1 MQYCPVSLAPCWWG
15 TSSWYLQSH
24 SRYTT
29 IILRPT
35 PTGGNLS
42 VINISRNNWQ
52 YFRLCIYVII
62 RLRKIL
68 LCFQLWCRI
77 KSLAGVA
84 ASETES
90 QTVVYSAVSRPKLAW
105 TFPLMDSVLQL
116 AFITSPCQPSQH
128 HKISQ
133 HGAQLYL
140 WCLIF
145 SLNVKTLNS
154 VSCNLIKTFIIIH
167 FIQILWQLNYFNWI
181 I

>member
-1 MQYCPVSLAPCWWG
+1 M
-15 TSSWYLQSH
+15 
-24 SRYTT
+24 T
-29 IILRPT
+29 IHQ
-35 PTGGNLS
+35 
-42 VINISRNNWQ
+42 INIVIVMYLLMNWK
-52 YFRLCIYVII
+52 V
-62 RLRKIL
+62 KIL

-90 QTVVYSAVSRPKLAW
+90 QTVYSAVSRPKLAW

-145 SLNVKTLNS
+145 SLNVQTLNS

-167 FIQILWQLNYFNWI
+167 FIQILWQLNYFIWI